1 MTIEQLDRRVQDL
14 EVLLNTIIKFDKVAE
29 LPKDATN
36 QLIILKINEVI
47 RNLKMNLR

>member
-1 MTIEQLDRRVQDL
+1 MTIDELDRRVQDL
-14 EVLLNTIIKFDKVAE
+14 EVLLNTIIEFNKVAE
-29 LPKDATN
+29 LPKDATT